1 MAFILGSIAAV
12 TLIYLSLRFPRIR
25 TAALIFLGLL
35 ALLAV
40 FVAATI
46 YFDPR

>member
-1 MAFILGSIAAV
+1 MVFIFGSIAAI

-35 ALLAV
+35 VLAALFLV
-40 FVAATI
+40 TTI
-46 YFDPR
+46 YLDPR